1 MDKEHAS
8 YILRFFPR
16 LLNEKEARARLH
28 QSATLK
34 LNEASNKTNLENSM
48 YQKNLLS
55 GDPEVMELLKDGY
68 DAFESRSA
76 DRIMKESPDKVY
88 FNNCPQ
94 CARLAR
100 SPQAKQCRFCG
111 HSWHK
116 KIVATFQ
123 VINAF
128 QVKERAFYLLGDLLS
143 GNVIIGM
150 KIDLTILGIGKKPQ
164 IEAIDFALH
173 REENVSW
180 EDIGLG
186 ISALD
191 DEEKEY
197 IKSHTP
203 FAAPLLIEM

>member
-8 YILRFFPR
+8 YILKFFPR
-16 LLNEKEARARLH
+16 LLNEKEARAKLH
-28 QSATLK
+28 QSAIFK
-34 LNEASNKTNLENSM
+34 LNGVSNKANFENLMHREG
-48 YQKNLLS
+48 LLS
-55 GDPEVMELLKDGY
+55 DDPEVMQLLKDGY
-68 DAFESRSA
+68 DVFESQSA

-94 CARLAR
+94 CGKLAR
-100 SPQAKQCRFCG
+100 TPQAKQCRFCG
-111 HSWHK
+111 RSWHEQ
-116 KIVATFQ
+116 IVAAFQ

-143 GNVIIGM
+143 GKVKIGM
-150 KIDLTILGIGKKPQ
+150 KIDLTILGIGRKPL

-173 REENVSW
+173 REENTSW

-191 DEEKEY
+191 DSEKEY